1 MKAIFCATFALEF
14 RNPIQ
19 DDFQGSVLR
28 EKVLSSFL
36 KYEMDLAQDDLILTD
51 DNNHLNSWQV
61 NGALE
66 HWRVIRTV
74 LAEEI
79 CINY

>member
-1 MKAIFCATFALEF
+1 MKAIFCASLALEF
-14 RNPIQ
+14 RNPTQ

-28 EKVLSSFL
+28 EKALSSFL
-36 KYEMDLAQDDLILTD
+36 TNEIDLSQDNLILTD
-51 DNNHLNSWQV
+51 GNNHLNSWQV
-61 NGALE
+61 DGALE

-79 CINY
+79 WINY